1 MKAFEQRKNINYF
14 IFFFILFTPFLLCYD
29 SLYFSFFI
37 ISLLTFIIIFICF
50 ISLLFLINL
59 IYAPSLT
66 CEMNN
71 FLELF
76 YINDLKV
83 KRKKKQMIRTRR
95 RILKKEN
102 EKDKEGRTNPP
113 K

>member
-1 MKAFEQRKNINYF
+1 MMKAFEQRKNINYF

-37 ISLLTFIIIFICF
+37 ISLLTFIIIFLCF

-83 KRKKKQMIRTRR
+83 KRKKKANDKNT
-95 RILKKEN
+95 KEN
-102 EKDKEGRTNPP
+102 IKKR